1 MNRDREFLWD
11 TIICYCFTFGG
22 LAGAA
27 VLFFMLTGFFT
38 GNKILEN
45 TGICLS
51 IPSAM
56 GFVGALI
63 CQIIYVVKS
72 RTAKK
77 KEKNSTPEI
86 ENSSEKVEED
96 HVENSSMIQ
105 PIYESDDACEESGA
119 GDTAGENDKEMPPEY
134 IRSADSNV
142 SGYEGMDPDSEGD
155 SETATKGNADS
166 EVDMAKKEY
175 MVEISEQSAKNIKV
189 VAKDSCEA
197 VELAKEIYRNESPFL
212 SDKSVQTTVNFWAKP
227 DDSRYESF
235 FCEKEG
241 GNIII

>member
-1 MNRDREFLWD
+1 MNKDRKFLWE
-11 TIICYCFTFGG
+11 TVSVYCFTFGG
-22 LAGAA
+22 ITGAA
-27 VLFFMLTGFFT
+27 VIFFLLLGCAAENEML
-38 GNKILEN
+38 KN
-45 TGICLS
+45 TGIYFS

-56 GFVGALI
+56 GFVGGVI
-63 CQIIYVVKS
+63 CQIIYVVNS

-96 HVENSSMIQ
+96 HVENSSLTQ
-105 PIYESDDACEESGA
+105 PVYESDDADEESDA

-166 EVDMAKKEY
+166 GAGMAKKEY

-189 VAKDSCEA
+189 VAKDSREA

-212 SDKSVQTTVNFWAKP
+212 SDKSVQTTVNFWAEP

-241 GNIII
+241 VKIII

>member
-1 MNRDREFLWD
+1 MDKDRKFSWE
-11 TIICYCFTFGG
+11 TVSVYCFTFGG
-22 LAGAA
+22 ITGAA
-27 VLFFMLTGFFT
+27 VIFFLLLGCAA
-38 GNKILEN
+38 GNEILKN
-45 TGICLS
+45 TGISFS

-56 GFVGALI
+56 GFVGGVI
-63 CQIIYVVKS
+63 SQIIDVVNY

-77 KEKNSTPEI
+77 KNMPS
-86 ENSSEKVEED
+86 D
-96 HVENSSMIQ
+96 
-105 PIYESDDACEESGA
+105 DDACEESDT

-134 IRSADSNV
+134 IRSVDSNV

-155 SETATKGNADS
+155 SETATDGKTASGA
-166 EVDMAKKEY
+166 DMAKKEY

-189 VAKDSCEA
+189 VAKDSREA

-212 SDKSVQTTVNFWAKP
+212 SDKSVQTTVNFWAEP

-241 GNIII
+241 GKIII

>member
-72 RTAKK
+72 RMAKK

-86 ENSSEKVEED
+86 ENFSEKVEED
-96 HVENSSMIQ
+96 HVENSSMTQ
-105 PIYESDDACEESGA
+105 PVYESDDAGEESEA

-134 IRSADSNV
+134 IRSADS
-142 SGYEGMDPDSEGD
+142 EGD
-155 SETATKGNADS
+155 SETATDGNADS
-166 EVDMAKKEY
+166 GAGMAKKEY
-175 MVEISEQSAKNIKV
+175 MVEISEQSVKNIKV

-241 GNIII
+241 GKIII

>member
-96 HVENSSMIQ
+96 HVENSSMTQ
-105 PIYESDDACEESGA
+105 PVYESDDAGEESEA

-134 IRSADSNV
+134 IRSADS
-142 SGYEGMDPDSEGD
+142 EGD
-155 SETATKGNADS
+155 SETATDGNADS
-166 EVDMAKKEY
+166 GAGMAKKEY
-175 MVEISEQSAKNIKV
+175 MVEISEQSVKNIKV